1 MPEELVETKDGM
13 KLRKLVEL
21 KTNTAEEYQ
30 NAMLNRVE
38 YFKKKN
44 EEKSQFNSSMQ
55 NTVVKALSTILDL
68 KVNIDK
74 TLGEENLKKVHEVLD
89 GILLFGL

>member
-1 MPEELVETKDGM
+1 VTSEFVEDKDGM

-21 KTNTAEEYQ
+21 KTDTADEYQ

-44 EEKSQFNSSMQ
+44 LEKSQFNSVIQ
-55 NTVVKALSTILDL
+55 NTIINSLSIILNLKQNVDKAI
-68 KVNIDK
+68 
-74 TLGEENLKKVHEVLD
+74 GEENQKKVHEIIES
-89 GILLFGL
+89 ILLFGL